1 MQPDTRRS
9 FLRQT
14 ALGSAAATLGA
25 PLIGQGTRPP
35 NIVLIM
41 ADDLG
46 YGDLGCYG
54 QKQIRTPNIDRLA
67 AEGLRFTDAYAGCT
81 VCAPSRSCLM
91 TGYHM
96 GHTSVRGNTGG
107 QSLAASDVTMAMVL
121 KQAGYTTGGFG
132 KWGLGDRGTPGA
144 PPKKGFDEF
153 FGYLHQVHAHNY
165 YPKVLVHNEDLYPLP
180 GNDGRKGTTYSQDV
194 ISEKALGFIERNRQQ
209 PFFCYFPSTMPHWE
223 LLVPEDSFREYR
235 GKFPEKGFSRP
246 NSRYADQ
253 PEMRAAY
260 AAMVTRLDREVG
272 RVMDLVKKLG
282 QEENTLFVFTS
293 DNGGALGII
302 GEDYFNT
309 SAGFRGHKQNLY
321 EGGIRTPMIARWKG
335 RIAAGKTNSMPW
347 SFCDMLP
354 TLAEIAG
361 AKAPE
366 GIDGI
371 SVAPTMLGRPQ
382 TRKPEWQYW
391 ELPRWIGKEARFA
404 DEVPMQAA
412 RNGDW
417 KVVRPEPNAPV
428 ELYNLR
434 KDRAETTNL
443 ATKEPQVLARM
454 ESFLRGARTAPRTLN
469 EPGNY
474 YWD

>member
-1 MQPDTRRS
+1 M
-9 FLRQT
+9 
-14 ALGSAAATLGA
+14 AAAGAAATVGA
-25 PLIGQGTRPP
+25 PLMGQAQRPP

-54 QKQIRTPNIDRLA
+54 QTKIRTPNIDRLA

-81 VCAPSRSCLM
+81 VCAPSRSVLM

-107 QSLAASDVTMAMVL
+107 QSLSESDVTMAMVM
-121 KQAGYTTGGFG
+121 KQAGYATGGYG

-180 GNDGRKGTTYSQDV
+180 GNNGRTGNTYSNDV
-194 ISEKALGFIERNRQQ
+194 IAEKSLAFIERNHRD
-209 PFFCYFPSTMPHWE
+209 PFFCYIPTTVPHWE
-223 LLVPEDSFREYR
+223 LLVPEDSFAEYR
-235 GKFPEKGFSRP
+235 GKFPERAFSRP
-246 NSRYADQ
+246 GSRYADQ
-253 PEMRAAY
+253 AESRAAL
-260 AAMVTRLDREVG
+260 AAMITRLDREVG
-272 RVMDLVKKLG
+272 RVVDLVKKLG
-282 QEENTLFVFTS
+282 QEDNTLFLFTS
-293 DNGGALGII
+293 DNGEAMGIV
-302 GEDYFNT
+302 GDTYFN
-309 SAGFRGHKQNLY
+309 SSGGLRGHKQNLY
-321 EGGIRTPMIARWKG
+321 EGGIRVPLIARWPG
-335 RIAAGKTNSMPW
+335 HVPAGKTSSMPW

-354 TLAEIAG
+354 TIAEITG
-361 AKAPE
+361 ARAPS

-371 SVAPTMLGRPQ
+371 SVAPTLLGKAQ
-382 TRKPEWQYW
+382 QRKPEWQYW
-391 ELPRWIGKEARFA
+391 ELPRWNRQENKFR

-417 KVVRPEPNAPV
+417 KVVRPEPNGAA

-434 KDRAETTNL
+434 RDRAETTNL
-443 ATKEPQVLARM
+443 AAKEPQVLARM
-454 ESFLRGARTAPRTLN
+454 EAYMKSARTPPRSLH
-469 EPGNY
+469 EPGVY
-474 YWD
+474 YWDD